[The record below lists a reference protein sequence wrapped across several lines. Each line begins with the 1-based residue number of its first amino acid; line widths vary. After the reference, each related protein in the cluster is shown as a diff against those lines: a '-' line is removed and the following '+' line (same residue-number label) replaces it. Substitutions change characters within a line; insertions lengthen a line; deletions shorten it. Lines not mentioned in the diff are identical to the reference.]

1 MKIADSES
9 IRTGEQE
16 LISSIMEKIDG
27 KMLASLAAKNLES
40 EQMEFIQGD
49 MVILNDRIVYKMDFK
64 MTFDMS
70 VMIDRDGNILGAEQT
85 EMVESVDESDEVI
98 ELRDETSTGDS
109 VANEDGTPSG
119 ESVQE
124 SLEDELSRIVGKTR
138 AFWQSKNIISNDSSN

>member
-27 KMLASLAAKNLES
+27 KTLASLAAKNLAS
-40 EQMEFIQGD
+40 EQMEFVQGD

-64 MTFDMS
+64 MTVDMS
-70 VMIDRDGNILGAEQT
+70 VMIDRDGNILNAGQAES
-85 EMVESVDESDEVI
+85 VESVDEPDDVI
-98 ELRDETSTGDS
+98 ELRDETIAGNSDPS
-109 VANEDGTPSG
+109 DDGTAPG
-119 ESVQE
+119 RTAPE

-138 AFWQSKNIISNDSSN
+138 AFWQSKSIISNDSND